1 MSDRSLMGNESDAE
15 STRKLQEL
23 HVAAAEL
30 QSVDPSRPVFVRRS
44 ALYFAMPHGK
54 AVQLNSKWIK
64 KVAAKPSS

>member
-1 MSDRSLMGNESDAE
+1 MDTENGAE

-30 QSVDPSRPVFVRRS
+30 QSVDPSRPVFVRRG

-54 AVQLNSKWIK
+54 VVELNSKRMK
-64 KVAAKPSS
+64 KVASKSSS